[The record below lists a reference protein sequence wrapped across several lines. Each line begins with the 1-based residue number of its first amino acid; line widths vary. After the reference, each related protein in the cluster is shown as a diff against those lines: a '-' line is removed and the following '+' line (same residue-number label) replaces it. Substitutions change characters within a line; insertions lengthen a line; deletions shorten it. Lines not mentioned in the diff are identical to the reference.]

1 MQDTE
6 CVVSIT
12 VSTSII
18 VPVNGCFVH
27 MTAMRNEA
35 WQAIKPGG
43 LLVCACVCV
52 CLCACAS
59 ESLIIMTN
67 NLPHL

>member
-1 MQDTE
+1 MEAVVDTG
-6 CVVSIT
+6 CGVSIT

-27 MTAMRNEA
+27 MTAVRNEA

-43 LLVCACVCV
+43 LLMCACVRECV
-52 CLCACAS
+52 C
-59 ESLIIMTN
+59 
-67 NLPHL
+67 P

>member
-1 MQDTE
+1 MDAG
-6 CVVSIT
+6 CGGVSIT

-35 WQAIKPGG
+35 WQAIKPVG
-43 LLVCACVCV
+43 LLIHVCV
-52 CLCACAS
+52 RVRGCVYVGVFVC
-59 ESLIIMTN
+59 LIIMTN
-67 NLPHL
+67 N